1 MCVVILILIVVHKV
15 KQLIGD
21 ATQERAPRRLIP
33 GVAGSM
39 GGVGPLLPLMAWD
52 FMPEQ
57 ACKPVKLIHHLKEGR

>member
-1 MCVVILILIVVHKV
+1 MCVVILILVIVHKV

-39 GGVGPLLPLMAWD
+39 GGVGQVRRATIASDGLGFHA
-52 FMPEQ
+52 
-57 ACKPVKLIHHLKEGR
+57 